1 MLDGILDRLD
11 SAGEKLQVL
20 EDRAIKTIPS
30 KREEN
35 ALLQLKNAPGT
46 AGQRQEVEQTYN
58 RVPEEGGRDRK
69 VLQGSM
75 QSIKP
80 QIQEVQQTPSSRNVK
95 ESALTHI
102 TVQLLETRDKETK
115 SYKQPEKGRDTT
127 TEERG
132 RFLIRNKAS
141 EKTV

>member
-11 SAGEKLQVL
+11 SAGEKLQAL

-35 ALLQLKNAPGT
+35 ELLKLKKAPGA
-46 AGQRQEVEQTYN
+46 AGQRQEVECTYN
-58 RVPEEGGRDRK
+58 RVPEEGRRHRK

-80 QIQEVQQTPSSRNVK
+80 QIQEAQQTPSSRNVK
-95 ESALTHI
+95 ETALMHI
-102 TVQLLETRDKETK
+102 TVQLLETRNKETK
-115 SYKQPEKGRDTT
+115 SYKQPEKERDTT
-127 TEERG
+127 YRG
-132 RFLIRNKAS
+132 TRQISHQKQG
-141 EKTV
+141 K